1 MTSWKDLVAGGQA
14 RADAVLAE
22 LTTYKFGGPAAYLM
36 EVSSLTD
43 LHLAAAA
50 MAGEPL
56 PVLVVGRGSNLVI
69 SDRGF
74 PGLVIHL
81 SGELSRI
88 DVGGEVRAGGG
99 AALPQVA
106 RAAVKAGLLGLEF
119 MVGIPG
125 TVGGAVRQNAGC
137 FGREMADVLIDVEL
151 FDLAS
156 GRMTRR
162 SPESLDLSYR
172 LSSVTSTDVVVGAVF
187 TTTTG
192 ESALGE
198 SLMLEITRWRR
209 AHQPGGTLN
218 AGSVFKNPPGDAA
231 GRIIDAVGLKGLTVG
246 GASVSEKHA
255 NFFVAKPGT
264 SADEVYRLV
273 QEVKAQ
279 VERATGITLVTEIQ
293 FAGTF
298 EEDTIG

>member
-1 MTSWKDLVAGGQA
+1 
-14 RADAVLAE
+14 
-22 LTTYKFGGPAAYLM
+22 
-36 EVSSLTD
+36 
-43 LHLAAAA
+43 
-50 MAGEPL
+50 
-56 PVLVVGRGSNLVI
+56 
-69 SDRGF
+69 
-74 PGLVIHL
+74 
-81 SGELSRI
+81 
-88 DVGGEVRAGGG
+88 
-99 AALPQVA
+99 
-106 RAAVKAGLLGLEF
+106 
-119 MVGIPG
+119 
-125 TVGGAVRQNAGC
+125 
-137 FGREMADVLIDVEL
+137 
-151 FDLAS
+151 
-156 GRMTRR
+156 
-162 SPESLDLSYR
+162 
-172 LSSVTSTDVVVGAVF
+172 
-187 TTTTG
+187 
-192 ESALGE
+192 
-198 SLMLEITRWRR
+198 MLEITRWRR